1 MLPHHDGLEVPVGL
15 HELPGGGQVLSDALR
30 VAVQVHAEQVEGV
43 PADLGHVVEELP
55 GRAARFAAEHV
66 VAAAAEHDGRGRV
79 GLLDRGVHGVQLV
92 HVFGRAARPEQVG
105 IARLVVTLPV
115 ADPAGRS
122 AERPGATNSGVRALI
137 EGRRRGRKSVGCA
150 GPPRRARAQRD
161 PQLLIAVQL
170 AQQGVHRVPAVVTGL
185 RLDLRPEQ
193 VGPHQPG
200 PESASL
206 RHELPGRPE
215 QAVADAAH
223 HAQPDSPRFECAGST
238 IRGSTV
244 VGRTRKFH
252 S

>member
-1 MLPHHDGLEVPVGL
+1 MLSHHDGLEVPVGL

-92 HVFGRAARPEQVG
+92 HVLGRAARPEQAG

-115 ADPAGRS
+115 ADPAGPDLVNTVPNDP
-122 AERPGATNSGVRALI
+122 ADKLGVRTLI
-137 EGRRRGRKSVGCA
+137 EGRRRGQEVGRLA
-150 GPPRRARAQRD
+150 GPPWRARAQRD

-223 HAQPDSPRFECAGST
+223 HAQPDSPRFE
-238 IRGSTV
+238 
-244 VGRTRKFH
+244 
-252 S
+252 